1 MFEDETRRCS
11 TCSTRVSRAT
21 GSLKLTRQGHA
32 IQWRCCSSATSLLNP
47 PQLLHKLSPHRDVSD
62 TARFLTGVLMILCAG
77 RAALEGS
84 AADREAAGRLLGC
97 VMAEAPRPLLPS
109 VLAVLAELLDCTQH
123 NALGPSDFQIYA
135 TPPGTMITS
144 PVSCDM
150 FFNPPLLSCLSG
162 MMLVS

>member
-1 MFEDETRRCS
+1 
-11 TCSTRVSRAT
+11 
-21 GSLKLTRQGHA
+21 
-32 IQWRCCSSATSLLNP
+32 
-47 PQLLHKLSPHRDVSD
+47 
-62 TARFLTGVLMILCAG
+62 MILCVG
-77 RAALEGS
+77 RAALDGS

-135 TPPGTMITS
+135 TPPGTVITS
-144 PVSCDM
+144 PVVCRKPSCDM